1 MAEKINVL
9 LNNQGSTSSQGS
21 RVPWK
26 KIVLGVVVI
35 VLAVELIWAGMTLLK
50 APSPPSSPP
59 PQKEVGGARIN
70 LSSDQKVVKVG
81 DELKVKILVDTAG
94 KSSDGV
100 DVVLRFDPKLLVP
113 LATTSAFLT
122 QGTAY
127 QEFPQVSV
135 DSLLGIVRLSATIP
149 PGIPGFS
156 GKGLLGTL
164 SFRAKGAGVT
174 TLALDYTKGMS
185 DDSNIAAEGTSLD
198 ILEGV
203 DNLKIKIE

>member
-1 MAEKINVL
+1 MVEKVNVL
-9 LNNQGSTSSQGS
+9 LNNQGLVSGQGS
-21 RVPWK
+21 GVPWK

-35 VLAVELIWAGMTLLK
+35 VVGVELIWAGITLLK
-50 APSPPSSPP
+50 ASSPPSSPP
-59 PQKEVGGARIN
+59 PQKEVGGGRIS
-70 LSSDQKVVKVG
+70 LSGDQKVVKVG
-81 DELKVKILVDTAG
+81 DEVRVKIWVDTAG

-100 DVVLRFDPKLLVP
+100 DVVLRFDPKLLAP

-135 DSLLGIVRLSATIP
+135 NSLLGMVRLSATIP
-149 PGIPGFS
+149 PGVPGFS

-164 SFRAKGAGVT
+164 SFRAKLAGVT
-174 TLALDYTKGMS
+174 ALTLDYTEGMG
-185 DDSNIAAEGTSLD
+185 DDSNIVAEGTSLD

-203 DNLKIKIE
+203 NNLKIKIE

>member
-1 MAEKINVL
+1 MAERINVL
-9 LNNQGSTSSQGS
+9 LNNQGSTSGRGS

-35 VLAVELIWAGMTLLK
+35 VVAVELIWAGMTLLK
-50 APSPPSSPP
+50 ASSSPSLSP
-59 PQKEVGGARIN
+59 PQKEVGGARIS
-70 LSSDQKVVKVG
+70 LSSDQEVIKVG
-81 DELKVKILVDTAG
+81 DELKVKISVDTG
-94 KSSDGV
+94 GENSDAV
-100 DVVLRFDPKLLVP
+100 DVVLRFDPKLLVS

-127 QEFPQVSV
+127 QEFPQVSA

-164 SFRAKGAGVT
+164 SFRAKEAGVT
-174 TLALDYTKGMS
+174 TLTLDYTKGMS
-185 DDSNIAAEGTSLD
+185 DDSNIAAEGRSLD